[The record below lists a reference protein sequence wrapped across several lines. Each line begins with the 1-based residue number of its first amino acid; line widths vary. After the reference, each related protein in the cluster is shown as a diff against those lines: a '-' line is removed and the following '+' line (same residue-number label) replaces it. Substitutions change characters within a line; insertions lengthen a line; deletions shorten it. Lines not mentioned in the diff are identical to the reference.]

1 MDKGFLEDCLGK
13 GMSLEAIGRMAG
25 KHPSTVGYWM
35 QKHGLKAN
43 GAARHTPNGGLTRDQ
58 LEPLVEEGL
67 TIEGIARSLGVGDT
81 TVRHWLKRH
90 GLKTHWARRRMTL
103 TDMRRTG
110 QREIDAECR
119 KHGWTRHVRVTAERR
134 LRCAKC
140 RAEAVSRRRRKV
152 KEMLVAEAGG
162 KCALCGYARHSA
174 ALQFHH
180 VDPAS
185 KLFGLGVRGI
195 TRSIEKLRAEAAKCV
210 LLCANCH
217 AELEV
222 GAVELPVKSGPSMS
236 VRGSELD

>member
-1 MDKGFLEDCLGK
+1 MDKGFLEGCLAE
-13 GMSLEAIGRMAG
+13 GMSLEAIGKAAG

-35 QKHGLKAN
+35 QKHGLRAN
-43 GAARHTPNGGLTRDQ
+43 GAERHAPRGGLARDE
-58 LEPLVEEGL
+58 LEPLVNKGL
-67 TIEGIARSLGVGDT
+67 TIEGIAQHLGIGDT

-90 GLKTHWARRRMTL
+90 GLKTHRAQRRTAL

-119 KHGWTRHVRVTAERR
+119 KHGLTRHVSVASERR
-134 LRCAKC
+134 LRCMKC

-152 KEMLVAEAGG
+152 KEILVAEAGG
-162 KCALCGYARHSA
+162 KCLLCGYARHSA

-180 VDPAS
+180 VDPGS
-185 KLFGLGVRGI
+185 KSFGLGVRGI
-195 TRSIEKLRAEAAKCV
+195 TRSIERLRMEASKCV

-222 GAVELPVKSGPSMS
+222 GVAELPVEFGKPMS
-236 VRGSELD
+236 IRGSDSD